1 MILAG
6 RKDRLSG
13 DYLLHA
19 RRGTQVFY
27 FYRPRGREGSD
38 TRPEVCEEVSRGELQ
53 ESIMRRAEYD
63 DLAEYADIPRLKALG
78 FRIPEPSTES
88 GR

>member
-13 DYLLHA
+13 DYLLHE

-27 FYRPRGREGSD
+27 FYRTRGREGSD